1 MEGLPTA
8 APVTEIAPDDRFR
21 AIVRIISAATTA
33 VVAVLSAFL
42 VGQGVPPLILGAV
55 LGLVLTPLVG
65 SLSRGDLRRV
75 RITAQG
81 LDLLGHDGVV
91 RAIDGRIIGGLA
103 VTGPVIAG
111 RLAALPIGLVPN
123 MIGRIVVVDHN
134 GRTVCARRAGWMR
147 VADVEALARTAG
159 VPWGGKQARRVP
171 GLSTPPPPGMEAP
184 LPGSALDDPAT
195 AAMLT
200 PFRRRRHRVALICL
214 AIPAAGITALV
225 VLSNLPADAPGR
237 LALGWFGGLALG
249 SFLLTVP
256 IALIQL
262 DEARR
267 PRSLLRGATW
277 WPVEA
282 VVVSGL
288 ITDQTARLVAVPH
301 PATGDLLVWK
311 VAEGGGRG
319 WLQGDDRTW
328 FWLAVD
334 PRRGDRKAVIAP
346 PDRSDLALLERR
358 LLGSIASAEVRSQIQ
373 GEAAEWHQREAWAAW
388 AAAQHQQPYQPAPST
403 SHPAPW

>member
-1 MEGLPTA
+1 MS

-21 AIVRIISAATTA
+21 AIVRLTSAAATA
-33 VVAVLSAFL
+33 LSVALCIFL
-42 VGQGVPPLILGAV
+42 VSQGFPLFFPCALI
-55 LGLVLTPLVG
+55 GLAAIPLLG
-65 SLSRGDLRRV
+65 SLNRGDLRRL

-81 LDLLGHDGVV
+81 LDLLGEDGVL
-91 RAIDGRIIGGLA
+91 RSIDGRLIGGVA

-111 RLAALPIGLVPN
+111 RLAALPIGMVPN

-171 GLSTPPPPGMEAP
+171 GISTPPPPGMEAP
-184 LPGSALDDPAT
+184 LGGSALDDAAT
-195 AAMLT
+195 AAMLA
-200 PFRRRRHRVALICL
+200 PFRRRRHRVALVCL
-214 AIPAAGITALV
+214 AIPAVGIAALV

-249 SFLLTVP
+249 AFLFTVP
-256 IALIQL
+256 IALIQV

-346 PDRSDLALLERR
+346 PDRSDVALLERR
-358 LLGSIASAEVRSQIQ
+358 LLGGIAIAEVRVQIQ

-388 AAAQHQQPYQPAPST
+388 AAAQHQLQPAPSAA
-403 SHPAPW
+403 HPAPW